1 MDIFDWANLSIDK
14 RHLVDELITDFR
26 IPEKDIALIFDEND
40 YANYP
45 NPLWRNQGLHINM
58 KLGGIEEWSPE
69 PILNIMKSNRF
80 SNLIWI
86 SNRICIR
93 NLTAFVWVVS
103 HEFQHF
109 VQDEKCHILSVA
121 NSFLFNN
128 LSHPSINIEEPK
140 EALTVPYEFD
150 AEINAYKAVKKLLG
164 SEQAE
169 KFINDPTNKLERLQN
184 YDFSKSYNVIAET
197 VYFFEKYQDE
207 LIKYIDSINDS
218 FDIKKAIS
226 DLNQCY
232 VSSN

>member
-1 MDIFDWANLSIDK
+1 MDIFDWANLSREK
-14 RHLVDELITDFR
+14 RRLVDELIADFC

-40 YANYP
+40 YTDYP
-45 NPLWRNQGLHINM
+45 NPLWRNQGFHINM

-69 PILNIMKSNRF
+69 PILNIMESDRF

-86 SNRICIR
+86 SNRICIENR
-93 NLTAFVWVVS
+93 TTFVWVVS

-121 NSFLFNN
+121 NSFLFSN

-140 EALTVPYEFD
+140 VALTVPYEFD

-169 KFINDPTNKLERLQN
+169 KFINDPTNKLEKLRN
-184 YDFSKSYNVIAET
+184 YDFSKPYNVIAET
-197 VYFFEKYQDE
+197 ICFFEKYQDK

-218 FDIKKAIS
+218 FDIKKTIS
-226 DLNQCY
+226 DLKQC
-232 VSSN
+232 V